1 MDQSAIS
8 VRYAKAFF
16 STAKEKK
23 LLDNLKKDI
32 GAVLEVCKTSG
43 DFILL
48 LESPIVKT
56 SKKAALIKEIFKGNI
71 DKPTLNFLVLI
82 VQNKREEYIPGIC
95 RNFLDL
101 TRKDQNIKSAVL
113 TTASEI
119 SESTIQ
125 KIKELLG
132 KELKAEVELSAQIK
146 PEILGGLVL
155 RLDDNQYDASVAT
168 QLKKVKQSLLET
180 ELKSIQ

>member
-1 MDQSAIS
+1 MDQSAIT

-16 STAKEKK
+16 SAAKDKK
-23 LLDNLKKDI
+23 KVDTLKADI
-32 GAVLEVCKTSG
+32 ELVYEVCTTSD

-56 SKKAALIKEIFKGNI
+56 SKKASLISSIFNGKI
-71 DKPTLNFLVLI
+71 DELTMNFLLLI
-82 VQNKREEYIPGIC
+82 VQNKREVHIPGIC

-119 SESTIQ
+119 DTATIKKVTQ
-125 KIKELLG
+125 LLEKELNTS
-132 KELKAEVELSAQIK
+132 VELSSQVNS
-146 PEILGGLVL
+146 EILGGLVL
-155 RLDDNQYDASVAT
+155 RIDDKQYDASVST
-168 QLKKVKQSLLET
+168 QLKKIKQSLLET
-180 ELKSIQ
+180 EL